1 MKTRAINIYQIM
13 NKSKGFSERYFKSA
27 IPYMQRL
34 LKMNMKKQLK
44 DLRMLKRDSLSQT
57 NFACDM
63 DILMR

>member
-1 MKTRAINIYQIM
+1 M
-13 NKSKGFSERYFKSA
+13 NKSKGFSERYVKSA
-27 IPYMQRL
+27 IPYMKRL